1 MKAYFLENNRETEIR
16 NAGIN
21 KQNSSLY
28 NVVILHLY
36 KADRPFVI
44 VLEMQENVKEEGE
57 YQQAKI

>member
-1 MKAYFLENNRETEIR
+1 MEIQ
-16 NAGIN
+16 NAGKN